1 MPYWTGRKGMPASGK
16 KCEELNVIAD
26 ELWPSSDDIK

>member
-1 MPYWTGRKGMPASGK
+1 MPASGK